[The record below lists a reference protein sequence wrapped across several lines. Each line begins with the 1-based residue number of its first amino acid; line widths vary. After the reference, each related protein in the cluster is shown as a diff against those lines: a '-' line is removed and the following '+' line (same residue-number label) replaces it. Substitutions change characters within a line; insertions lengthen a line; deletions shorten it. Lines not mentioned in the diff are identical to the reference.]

1 MNSLNIKYPFEDN
14 KNTNEFLKT
23 NIITK
28 DSYISNLILLLT
40 TEKGERYYDPNF
52 GTNLLKHVFEFND
65 DTTAYNIEKNLRDT
79 VSLYMPEIEITNVS
93 FDFDGDDENK
103 VLDNQ
108 LNINIEFRYNNGYYK
123 EEGNINIII

>member
-14 KNTNEFLKT
+14 KNTNEFLKI

-79 VSLYMPEIEITNVS
+79 VSLYMPEIEIQML
-93 FDFDGDDENK
+93 
-103 VLDNQ
+103 VLI
-108 LNINIEFRYNNGYYK
+108 LMVMMKIKY
-123 EEGNINIII
+123 